1 MSIPL
6 FLACLWVVAATVVA
20 FLPMRRQYVPGI
32 ALLVAAPVL
41 IIWIGVVHG
50 IWIALAGLAAFV
62 SMFRNPL
69 RYLWRR
75 ARGEK
80 PELPKEFRREAGE

>member
-1 MSIPL
+1 MSPSL
-6 FLACLWVVAATVVA
+6 LLASLWVVAATVTA
-20 FLPMRRQYVPGI
+20 LLPMRRQYVPRVT
-32 ALLVAAPVL
+32 LLVLAPFL
-41 IIWIGVVHG
+41 LGYIGWQHG
-50 IWIALAGLAAFV
+50 FWIAALGLAAFV

-80 PELPKEFRREAGE
+80 PEIPR